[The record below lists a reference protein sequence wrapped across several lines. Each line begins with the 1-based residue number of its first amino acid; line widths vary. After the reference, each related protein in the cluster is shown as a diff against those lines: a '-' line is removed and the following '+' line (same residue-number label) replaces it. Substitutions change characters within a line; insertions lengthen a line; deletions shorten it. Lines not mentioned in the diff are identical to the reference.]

1 MIIETAVIAGGIWKA
16 LGKRIVIWYSHR
28 AVSWRLRTAAA
39 RADALVTTSPHGC
52 NVYPAK
58 RYSIG
63 HGINTERLMVTGHLV
78 STMLAS
84 SQNTTAALQP
94 ITLTHIGRIT
104 PIKKCEVLL
113 DAAALLHGQ
122 GLRNVRVI
130 FAGEPYTDA
139 DHAYKKK
146 LQERI
151 TMLVTTHGL
160 PHFAAAI
167 EWRGR
172 IAHSALPA
180 LFAESM
186 YTVNMAPA
194 GGMDKTVIESW
205 IAGIPALVSNPAF
218 TEAYTGALG
227 SPSAAAAFMFREGD
241 AHSLAEHIN
250 QALVARRHT
259 YPKIGSADMRPAFMH
274 RAQKYFIE
282 YFGVEAFIQR
292 LVHILR

>member
-1 MIIETAVIAGGIWKA
+1 
-16 LGKRIVIWYSHR
+16 
-28 AVSWRLRTAAA
+28 
-39 RADALVTTSPHGC
+39 
-52 NVYPAK
+52 
-58 RYSIG
+58 
-63 HGINTERLMVTGHLV
+63 
-78 STMLAS
+78 
-84 SQNTTAALQP
+84 
-94 ITLTHIGRIT
+94 
-104 PIKKCEVLL
+104 
-113 DAAALLHGQ
+113 
-122 GLRNVRVI
+122 
-130 FAGEPYTDA
+130 
-139 DHAYKKK
+139 
-146 LQERI
+146 
-151 TMLVTTHGL
+151 
-160 PHFAAAI
+160 
-167 EWRGR
+167 
-172 IAHSALPA
+172 
-180 LFAESM
+180 M